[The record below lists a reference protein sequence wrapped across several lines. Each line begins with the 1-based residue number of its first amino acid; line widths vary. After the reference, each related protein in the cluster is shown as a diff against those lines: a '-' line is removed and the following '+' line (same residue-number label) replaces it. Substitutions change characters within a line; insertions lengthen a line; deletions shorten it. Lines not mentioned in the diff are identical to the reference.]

1 MLRVVVD
8 TNVYISA
15 IFWGGKPRHVIDL
28 GRNGKIQIFTSEDI
42 EQEILDKLMT
52 KFGLN
57 SDDAGRVMADFS
69 TFTKPI
75 RISRRIH
82 VVKDDPDDDK
92 FIECAVE
99 CSAEFIISGDKH
111 LLNMNKYEVIDIMSA
126 ATFLKSCYWK
136 ITESHPG

>member
-28 GRNGKIQIFTSEDI
+28 GRDGKIQIFTSEDI

-57 SDDAGRVMADFS
+57 SEEAGRVMADFS

-75 RISRRIH
+75 RISSRIN

-92 FIECAVE
+92 FIECAME
-99 CSAEFIISGDKH
+99 CDAEFIISGDRH
-111 LLNMNKYEVIDIMSA
+111 LLNMKKYEGIGIINA
-126 ATFLKSCYWK
+126 ATFLKRWC
-136 ITESHPG
+136 

>member
-1 MLRVVVD
+1 MLRIVVD

-28 GRNGKIQIFTSEDI
+28 GRNGTIQIFTSEDI
-42 EQEILDKLMT
+42 EQEILDKLMI

-57 SDDAGRVMADFS
+57 SDDAGREMADFS

-75 RISRRIH
+75 RVSRRIH

-99 CSAEFIISGDKH
+99 CGAKFIVSGDKH
-111 LLNMNKYEVIDIMSA
+111 LLKMKKYKGIGIVNA
-126 ATFLKSCYWK
+126 AIFLKSRY
-136 ITESHPG
+136 

>member
-1 MLRVVVD
+1 MLRVVVG

-28 GRNGKIQIFTSEDI
+28 GRDGKIQIFTSEDI

-57 SDDAGRVMADFS
+57 SDDAGKVMADFS

-75 RISRRIH
+75 RVSRRIRA
-82 VVKDDPDDDK
+82 VKDDPDDDK

-99 CSAEFIISGDKH
+99 CNAEFIISGDKH
-111 LLNMNKYEVIDIMSA
+111 LLNMKKYEGIDIMNA
-126 ATFLKSCYWK
+126 ATFLKSWL
-136 ITESHPG
+136 

>member
-15 IFWGGKPRHVIDL
+15 IFWGGKPRHIIDL
-28 GRNGKIQIFTSEDI
+28 GRDGKIQIFTSEDI

-57 SDDAGRVMADFS
+57 SDDTGRVMADFS
-69 TFTKPI
+69 TFTKLVKV
-75 RISRRIH
+75 SRRVH

-99 CSAEFIISGDKH
+99 CGAEFIISGDKH
-111 LLNMNKYEVIDIMSA
+111 LLEMKKYKGIDIMNA
-126 ATFLKSCYWK
+126 ATFLKNWY
-136 ITESHPG
+136 

>member
-28 GRNGKIQIFTSEDI
+28 GRDGKIQIFTSEDI

-69 TFTKPI
+69 TFTKPV

-82 VVKDDPDDDK
+82 VVKDDSDDDK

-99 CSAEFIISGDKH
+99 CSAGFIISGDKH
-111 LLNMNKYEVIDIMSA
+111 LLKMKKYKGIAIVNA
-126 ATFLKSCYWK
+126 ATFLKSWY
-136 ITESHPG
+136 

>member
-28 GRNGKIQIFTSEDI
+28 SRDGKIQIFISEDI

-57 SDDAGRVMADFS
+57 SDDTGRVMADFS
-69 TFTKPI
+69 TFTKLVKV
-75 RISRRIH
+75 SRPVH

-99 CSAEFIISGDKH
+99 CGAEFIISGDKH
-111 LLNMNKYEVIDIMSA
+111 LLEMKKYKGIDIMNA
-126 ATFLKSCYWK
+126 ATFLKNWY
-136 ITESHPG
+136 

>member
-28 GRNGKIQIFTSEDI
+28 GRDGEIQIFTSEDI

-52 KFGLN
+52 KFGMN

-69 TFTKPI
+69 TFTKLI
-75 RISRRIH
+75 RVSRRIH

-99 CSAEFIISGDKH
+99 CNAEFIISGDKH
-111 LLNMNKYEVIDIMSA
+111 LLNMRKYEGIDIMNA
-126 ATFLKSCYWK
+126 ATFLKSWL
-136 ITESHPG
+136 

>member
-15 IFWGGKPRHVIDL
+15 IFWGGKPRHIIDL
-28 GRNGKIQIFTSEDI
+28 GRDGKIQIFTSEDI

-57 SDDAGRVMADFS
+57 SDDAGRLLADFS
-69 TFTKPI
+69 TFTKPV

-82 VVKDDPDDDK
+82 VVKDDSDDDK
-92 FIECAVE
+92 FIECAAE
-99 CSAEFIISGDKH
+99 CGAEFIISGDKH
-111 LLNMNKYEVIDIMSA
+111 LLKMKKYKGINIMNA
-126 ATFLKSCYWK
+126 ATFLKTWY
-136 ITESHPG
+136 

>member
-28 GRNGKIQIFTSEDI
+28 GRDGKIQIFTSEDI
-42 EQEILDKLMT
+42 EQEILDTLMT

-57 SDDAGRVMADFS
+57 SEEAGRVMADFS

-75 RISRRIH
+75 RISRRNN

-92 FIECAVE
+92 FIECAME
-99 CSAEFIISGDKH
+99 CDAEFIISGDKH
-111 LLNMNKYEVIDIMSA
+111 LLSMKKYEGIDIINV
-126 ATFLKSCYWK
+126 ATFLKRWC
-136 ITESHPG
+136 

>member
-28 GRNGKIQIFTSEDI
+28 GRDGKIQIFTSEDI
-42 EQEILDKLMT
+42 EQEILVKLMT

-57 SDDAGRVMADFS
+57 SDDADMVMADFS
-69 TFTKPI
+69 TFTKPV

-82 VVKDDPDDDK
+82 VVKDDSDDDK

-99 CSAEFIISGDKH
+99 CGAEFIISGDKH
-111 LLNMNKYEVIDIMSA
+111 LLKMKKYKGIDIMNA
-126 ATFLKSCYWK
+126 ATFLKSWY
-136 ITESHPG
+136 

>member
-28 GRNGKIQIFTSEDI
+28 GRDNKIQIFTSEDI
-42 EQEILDKLMT
+42 EEEILDKLVS
-52 KFGLN
+52 KFGLD
-57 SDDAGRVMADFS
+57 SDDAGRAMADFS

-75 RISRRIH
+75 RVTRRIH
-82 VVKDDPDDDK
+82 AVKDDPDDDK

-99 CSAEFIISGDKH
+99 CGAEFIVSGDKH
-111 LLNMNKYEVIDIMSA
+111 LLKKKKYKGIDIVNA
-126 ATFLKSCYWK
+126 ATFLKRRY
-136 ITESHPG
+136 

>member
-15 IFWGGKPRHVIDL
+15 IFWGGKPRHIIDL
-28 GRNGKIQIFTSEDI
+28 GRDGKIQIFTSEDI
-42 EQEILDKLMT
+42 EQEILNKLIT

-57 SDDAGRVMADFS
+57 SGDADKIMVDFS

-75 RISRRIH
+75 RVSRRIH

-99 CSAEFIISGDKH
+99 CSAEFIVSGDNH
-111 LLNMNKYEVIDIMSA
+111 LLKKKKYKGIDIVNA
-126 ATFLKSCYWK
+126 ATFLKGW
-136 ITESHPG
+136 H

>member
-1 MLRVVVD
+1 MLSVVVD

-28 GRNGKIQIFTSEDI
+28 GRDGKIQIFTSEDI

-52 KFGLN
+52 KFGLD
-57 SDDAGRVMADFS
+57 SDDAGIVMADFS

-75 RISRRIH
+75 RISRRIRA
-82 VVKDDPDDDK
+82 VKDDPDDDK

-99 CSAEFIISGDKH
+99 CNAEFIISGDKH
-111 LLNMNKYEVIDIMSA
+111 LLNMKKYEGIDIISA
-126 ATFLKSCYWK
+126 ATFLKSWL
-136 ITESHPG
+136 

>member
-8 TNVYISA
+8 TNLYISA
-15 IFWGGKPRHVIDL
+15 IFWGGKPRDVIDL
-28 GRNGKIQIFTSEDI
+28 GRDGKIQILTSEDI
-42 EQEILDKLMT
+42 DQEILDKLMT

-69 TFTKPI
+69 TFTKPT
-75 RISRRIH
+75 RVSRRIR

-99 CSAEFIISGDKH
+99 CSAEFIVSGDKH
-111 LLNMNKYEVIDIMSA
+111 LLKMKKYKGIAIVNA
-126 ATFLKSCYWK
+126 ATFLKSWY
-136 ITESHPG
+136 

>member
-28 GRNGKIQIFTSEDI
+28 GRDGKIQIFTSEDI

-52 KFGLN
+52 KFGMN

-69 TFTKPI
+69 TFTKLI
-75 RISRRIH
+75 RVSRRIH

-99 CSAEFIISGDKH
+99 CNAEFIISGDKH
-111 LLNMNKYEVIDIMSA
+111 LLNMRKYEGIDIMNV
-126 ATFLKSCYWK
+126 ATFLKSWL
-136 ITESHPG
+136 

>member
-1 MLRVVVD
+1 MLRVIVD

-28 GRNGKIQIFTSEDI
+28 GRDGKIQIFTSEDI

-57 SDDAGRVMADFS
+57 SDDADMVMADFS
-69 TFTKPI
+69 TFTKPV

-82 VVKDDPDDDK
+82 VVKDDSDDDK

-99 CSAEFIISGDKH
+99 CGAEFIISGDKH
-111 LLNMNKYEVIDIMSA
+111 LLKMKKYKGIDIMNA
-126 ATFLKSCYWK
+126 ATFLKSWY
-136 ITESHPG
+136 

>member
-28 GRNGKIQIFTSEDI
+28 GRDGKIQIFTSEDI

-75 RISRRIH
+75 RVSRRIRA
-82 VVKDDPDDDK
+82 VKDDPDDDK

-99 CSAEFIISGDKH
+99 CAVECNAEFIVSGDKH
-111 LLNMNKYEVIDIMSA
+111 LLNMRKYEGIDIMNA
-126 ATFLKSCYWK
+126 ATFLKSWL
-136 ITESHPG
+136 

>member
-28 GRNGKIQIFTSEDI
+28 GRDGKIQIFTSEDI

-57 SDDAGRVMADFS
+57 SDDAGRLMADFS
-69 TFTKPI
+69 TFTKPL
-75 RISRRIH
+75 RVSRRIH
-82 VVKDDPDDDK
+82 MVKDDPDDDK

-99 CSAEFIISGDKH
+99 CGAEFIVLGDKH
-111 LLNMNKYEVIDIMSA
+111 LLKMKKYQGINIVNAE
-126 ATFLKSCYWK
+126 TFLKSRY
-136 ITESHPG
+136 

>member
-28 GRNGKIQIFTSEDI
+28 GRDGEIQIFTSEDI

-52 KFGLN
+52 KFGMN

-69 TFTKPI
+69 TFTKLI
-75 RISRRIH
+75 RVSRRIH

-99 CSAEFIISGDKH
+99 CNAEFIISGDKH
-111 LLNMNKYEVIDIMSA
+111 LLNMRKYEGIDIMNV
-126 ATFLKSCYWK
+126 ATFLKSWR
-136 ITESHPG
+136 

>member
-15 IFWGGKPRHVIDL
+15 IFWGGKPRRVIDL
-28 GRNGKIQIFTSEDI
+28 GRDGKIQIFTSEDI
-42 EQEILDKLMT
+42 EQEILDKLTT

-75 RISRRIH
+75 RVSRRIH
-82 VVKDDPDDDK
+82 VVTDDSDDDK

-99 CSAEFIISGDKH
+99 CGAEFIISGDKH
-111 LLNMNKYEVIDIMSA
+111 LLKMKRYKGIDIINA
-126 ATFLKSCYWK
+126 ATFLKSWQ
-136 ITESHPG
+136 

>member
-1 MLRVVVD
+1 MLRVVID

-15 IFWGGKPRHVIDL
+15 IFWGGKPRQVIDL
-28 GRNGKIQIFTSEDI
+28 GRDGNIQIFTSEDI

-75 RISRRIH
+75 RASRRIH

-99 CSAEFIISGDKH
+99 CGAEFIVSGDKH
-111 LLNMNKYEVIDIMSA
+111 LLNMKKYEGINIMSA
-126 ATFLKSCYWK
+126 ATFLKSWR
-136 ITESHPG
+136 

>member
-28 GRNGKIQIFTSEDI
+28 GRDGKIQIFTSEDI

-52 KFGLN
+52 KFGMN

-69 TFTKPI
+69 TFTKLI
-75 RISRRIH
+75 RVSRRIH

-99 CSAEFIISGDKH
+99 CNAEFIISGDKH
-111 LLNMNKYEVIDIMSA
+111 LLNMRKYEGIDIMNA
-126 ATFLKSCYWK
+126 ATFLKSWL
-136 ITESHPG
+136 

>member
-28 GRNGKIQIFTSEDI
+28 GRDGKIQIFTSEDI

-57 SDDAGRVMADFS
+57 SDDAGMVMADFS
-69 TFTKPI
+69 TFTKAV

-82 VVKDDPDDDK
+82 VVKDDSDDDK

-99 CSAEFIISGDKH
+99 CGAEFIISGDKH
-111 LLNMNKYEVIDIMSA
+111 LLKMKKYKGIDIMNA
-126 ATFLKSCYWK
+126 ATFLKSWY
-136 ITESHPG
+136 

>member
-1 MLRVVVD
+1 
-8 TNVYISA
+8 
-15 IFWGGKPRHVIDL
+15 
-28 GRNGKIQIFTSEDI
+28 
-42 EQEILDKLMT
+42 MT

-82 VVKDDPDDDK
+82 AVRDDPDDDK

-99 CSAEFIISGDKH
+99 CSAGFIISGDKH
-111 LLNMNKYEVIDIMSA
+111 LLKMKKYKGIAIVNA
-126 ATFLKSCYWK
+126 ATFLKSWY
-136 ITESHPG
+136 

>member
-15 IFWGGKPRHVIDL
+15 IFWNGKPRHIIDL
-28 GRNGKIQIFTSEDI
+28 GRDGKIQIFTSEDI
-42 EQEILDKLMT
+42 EQEISDKLMT

-57 SDDAGRVMADFS
+57 SDDAGSVMADFS

-82 VVKDDPDDDK
+82 VVKDDSDDDK
-92 FIECAVE
+92 FI
-99 CSAEFIISGDKH
+99 
-111 LLNMNKYEVIDIMSA
+111 MNFHFEN
-126 ATFLKSCYWK
+126 
-136 ITESHPG
+136 

>member
-28 GRNGKIQIFTSEDI
+28 GRDGKIQIFTSEDI

-69 TFTKPI
+69 TFTKPQVDRYFLAYPMTARSWELMI
-75 RISRRIH
+75 PIGSEVRSR
-82 VVKDDPDDDK
+82 
-92 FIECAVE
+92 
-99 CSAEFIISGDKH
+99 
-111 LLNMNKYEVIDIMSA
+111 MSQTDA
-126 ATFLKSCYWK
+126 IPVLMFT
-136 ITESHPG
+136 